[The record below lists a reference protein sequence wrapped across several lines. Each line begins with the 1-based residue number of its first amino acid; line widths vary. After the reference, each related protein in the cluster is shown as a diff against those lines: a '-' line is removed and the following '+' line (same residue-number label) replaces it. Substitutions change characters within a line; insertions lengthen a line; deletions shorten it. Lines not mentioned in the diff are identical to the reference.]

1 MWNNT
6 QTPMIFR
13 RTSAVLFAY
22 LLLAYLLLIPVL
34 HAQTPL
40 IPSVTWSPQTLRV
53 GSPCLFTVKLAQ
65 PATAVKGTWFGH
77 EIVFTRGASRKV
89 WYALAGVDVEGT
101 PGKQELAIEV
111 GIAADVS
118 LKMTRSVEILPSTY
132 KTSTL
137 TVPNKFVRPDEATLV
152 RVAAEKK
159 IKDEAYAK
167 QIAAT
172 EWQGK
177 FLPPVHTAI
186 TETFGT
192 RRVFNGTTA
201 SIHRGLDF
209 HARMGTPVSASNSG
223 EIILAQPM
231 FYEGGLVVINH
242 GQQFMTQYMH
252 LSKILVTVGQHVRK
266 GQRIG
271 LSGASGRVTGPHLH
285 MAVRWQGAY
294 LDPQVLLKLALPTPA
309 K

>member
-1 MWNNT
+1 
-6 QTPMIFR
+6 MILC
-13 RTSAVLFAY
+13 RTSTV
-22 LLLAYLLLIPVL
+22 LLAHALMASLLLIPVL
-34 HAQTPL
+34 HAQSSSG
-40 IPSVTWSPQTLRV
+40 IRKVSWSPQQLRV
-53 GSPCLFTVKLAQ
+53 GSPCMFTVELSQ

-77 EIVFTRGASRKV
+77 EIVFKPGTSKKI

-101 PGKQELAIEV
+101 PGKQELALEV
-111 GIAADVS
+111 GIDADVS
-118 LKMTRSVEILPSTY
+118 LKTTRSVDILPSAY

-137 TVPNKFVRPDEATLV
+137 TVPNKFVQPDEATLA
-152 RVAAEKK
+152 RVAVEKK

-167 QIAAT
+167 QIATT

-209 HARMGTPVSASNSG
+209 HAPVGTPVSASNSG
-223 EIILAQPM
+223 EVILAQPM

-266 GQRIG
+266 GQKIG

-294 LDPQVLLKLALPTPA
+294 LDPQVLLQLALPAPA

>member
-1 MWNNT
+1 M
-6 QTPMIFR
+6 FR
-13 RTSAVLFAY
+13 RISTIFIVSA
-22 LLLAYLLLIPVL
+22 LLALLVAPWSLR
-34 HAQTPL
+34 AQSAASIL
-40 IPSVTWSPQTLRV
+40 SVQWSPQLLRV
-53 GSPCLFTVKLAQ
+53 GSPCLFTVELAQ
-65 PATAVKGTWFGH
+65 PATAVKGTWLGH
-77 EIVFTRGASRKV
+77 EIVFTPGASRKV

-101 PGKQELAIEV
+101 PGKQELALEV
-111 GIAADVS
+111 GNAAVVS
-118 LKMTRSVEILPSTY
+118 LKTTRSVEILPSTY

-137 TVPNKFVRPDEATLV
+137 TVPNKFVQPDEATLA

-167 QIAAT
+167 QIAMA

-177 FLPPVHTAI
+177 FLPPVRGAI

-192 RRVFNGTTA
+192 RRVFNGSTA

-209 HARMGTPVSASNSG
+209 HARMGTPVTASNSG

-266 GQRIG
+266 GERIG

-285 MAVRWQGAY
+285 IAVRWQGAY
-294 LDPQVLLKLALPTPA
+294 LDPQVLLQLTLPTPA